1 MDPLLTTKVIMIA
14 WMLDVKT
21 LKVHYFIPMIVKT
34 TEEEC
39 REALQDIREV
49 HKRGYNYNLVIRGAC
64 LPAG

>member
-21 LKVHYFIPMIVKT
+21 LKVHYFMHMIVKT

-39 REALQDIREV
+39 REALHDIREV